1 MSTSPASSV
10 PAPSAR
16 LTSLD
21 QFRGY
26 TMLGMLLVN
35 YLGSY
40 HVCPQILK
48 HSHDYCSYADTI
60 MPQFLFAAGFAMRLS
75 LGKRLA
81 VGGFAPWG
89 RAIRRILGLA
99 LVAILWYGY
108 ADYRGVVEKF
118 NTLPVGEALYV
129 LFKRPL
135 FQTLLHIAAT
145 SLWILPVIAMS
156 WKVRLWYAVASG
168 LAHVGLS
175 YWFNYEWVFSPP
187 TGIDG
192 GPLGFLTWS
201 IPAIAGTIACDA
213 VRASGP
219 KAASRIALSG
229 IAVMLIGW
237 GMSNASVLY
246 NVPAAKTL
254 DDPAAAPE
262 GTTPETKTPETTP
275 PVATPAAET
284 TPPTADAA
292 PKVDATPVEAAT
304 PLAERVPK
312 TEAETNPD
320 SKQIGVLDEKLD
332 VASDAAN
339 QALEAKMAPAPAPE
353 PKAEPVAEAKTA
365 KPPFVMMAGL
375 DPKKYA
381 LDPVFPSKERIQAWD
396 GTFAE
401 PPFVPPPGIEK
412 RKWNYWMM
420 SQRHGTLPYPTF
432 AAGVALVIY
441 ALFLWLCDGF
451 NLRLGLFRTL
461 GTNSLA
467 AYCLHDVAGW
477 IIKRPYFPSK
487 TSSDLW
493 ALFGFVVFALFVYA
507 CCRLLERMGWYIRV

>member
-1 MSTSPASSV
+1 MSTGPASPLTV
-10 PAPSAR
+10 PSAR

-35 YLGSY
+35 YLGGY
-40 HVCPQILK
+40 RVCPQILK
-48 HSHDYCSYADTI
+48 HTHDYCSYADTI
-60 MPQFLFAAGFAMRLS
+60 MPQFVFAAGFAMRLS

-108 ADYRGVVEKF
+108 ADYKGVIEKF
-118 NTLPVGEALYV
+118 NSMPVGEALYV

-156 WKVRLWYAVASG
+156 WKVRLWYAIASG
-168 LAHVGLS
+168 IFHVIIS
-175 YWFNYEWVFSPP
+175 YWFNYEWVYSNP

-192 GPLGFLTWS
+192 GPLGFLTWA

-213 VRASGP
+213 VRASGT
-219 KAASRIALSG
+219 KAAWPIALSG
-229 IAVMLIGW
+229 MAVMLLGW

-246 NVPAAKTL
+246 NEHPTKAADEPAATAPEAKGPESTGPAVTPAEATTATVPTTP
-254 DDPAAAPE
+254 DPA
-262 GTTPETKTPETTP
+262 TP
-275 PVATPAAET
+275 PAE
-284 TPPTADAA
+284 PI
-292 PKVDATPVEAAT
+292 
-304 PLAERVPK
+304 PK
-312 TEAETNPD
+312 TDAEINPD
-320 SKQIGVLDEKLD
+320 SKQIGILDEKLD
-332 VASDAAN
+332 VASDNSKQSAETALAAEPN
-339 QALEAKMAPAPAPE
+339 TTPIPAPE
-353 PKAEPVAEAKTA
+353 PKPAPAAEVKPT
-365 KPPFVMMAGL
+365 KPPFAMMTGL

-381 LDPVFPSKERIQAWD
+381 LDPVFPSKERFQSWD

-401 PPFVPPPGIEK
+401 PPFVPPPGLDK

-420 SQRHGTLPYPTF
+420 SQRHGTLPYPIF
-432 AAGVALVIY
+432 AAGVSLVVY
-441 ALFLWLCDGF
+441 ALFLWLCDGY

-487 TSSDLW
+487 TSDDLW
-493 ALFGFVVFALFVYA
+493 ALFGFVVFTLFVYG